1 MESIVTATQLIV
13 PLLADELPAAAGE
26 SGMQLMLQH
35 LLAAVVF
42 SAVGVVVLCLS
53 FWIMAR
59 LSPFSVAK
67 EIEEDQNVA
76 LGIIMGSVV
85 IGISIII
92 AAAIVG

>member
-1 MESIVTATQLIV
+1 MNSIISAIKSFPLIGQ
-13 PLLADELPAAAGE
+13 ETSAG
-26 SGMQLMLQH
+26 SGMELMLQH

-42 SAVGVVVLCLS
+42 AVVGILVLCFS
-53 FWIMAR
+53 FWLMSR

-67 EIEEDQNVA
+67 EIEEDQNTA